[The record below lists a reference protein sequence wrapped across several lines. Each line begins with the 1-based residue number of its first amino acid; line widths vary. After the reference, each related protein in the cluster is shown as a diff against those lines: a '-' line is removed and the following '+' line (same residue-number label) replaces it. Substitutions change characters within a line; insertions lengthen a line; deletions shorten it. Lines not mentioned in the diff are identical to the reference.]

1 MLYSLAGD
9 VLALL
14 EAKREEYF
22 TRLPVSQKNMSNT
35 IHYIGKVI
43 ASHRMSCAHSDGHSF
58 GVGAGLLDLINS
70 SEMWMVRDFIR
81 SYLRN
86 MEFRGRRRMLP

>member
-22 TRLPVSQKNMSNT
+22 MCLPVSQKNMSNT

-43 ASHRMSCAHSDGHSF
+43 ASQRISCARSDAHSF
-58 GVGAGLLDLINS
+58 GLDNNGLLDMINS
-70 SEMWMVRDFIR
+70 SENVGIQKF
-81 SYLRN
+81 
-86 MEFRGRRRMLP
+86 